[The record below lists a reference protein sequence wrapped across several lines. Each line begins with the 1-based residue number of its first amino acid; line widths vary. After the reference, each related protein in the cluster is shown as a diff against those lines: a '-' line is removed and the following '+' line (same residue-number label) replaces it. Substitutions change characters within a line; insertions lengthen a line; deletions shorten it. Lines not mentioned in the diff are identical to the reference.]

1 MRAAPLMHENST
13 LACIIALG
21 QLITIYYIYIYIYFI
36 LFYFGFI
43 ACLINTQ
50 LIDNLIE
57 NREKDSI

>member
-21 QLITIYYIYIYIYFI
+21 QLITIYYIYIYIYIYIFV
-36 LFYFGFI
+36 FI

-50 LIDNLIE
+50 LIDNLIA